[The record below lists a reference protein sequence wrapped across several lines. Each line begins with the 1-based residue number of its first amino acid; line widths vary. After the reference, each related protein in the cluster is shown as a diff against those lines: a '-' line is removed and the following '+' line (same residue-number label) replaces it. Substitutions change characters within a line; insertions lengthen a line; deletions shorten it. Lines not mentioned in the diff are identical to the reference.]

1 MSLKKIVISMIK
13 PLNIIIRVTK
23 YNYQV
28 TYSNLIIKLFY
39 RVEVTWLPN
48 F

>member
-28 TYSNLIIKLFY
+28 TRSNLIIKLFY

>member
-13 PLNIIIRVTK
+13 PLDIIIRVTK

-28 TYSNLIIKLFY
+28 TCSNLIIKLFY